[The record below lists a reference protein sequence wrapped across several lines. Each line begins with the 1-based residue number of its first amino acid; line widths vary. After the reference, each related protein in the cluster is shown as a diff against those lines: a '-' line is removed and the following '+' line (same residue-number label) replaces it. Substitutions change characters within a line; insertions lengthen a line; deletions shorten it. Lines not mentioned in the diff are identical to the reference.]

1 MKIIKHIATIKE
13 WKNVSIELNL
23 IEWKEGKPQY
33 DLRKWEGNTPLKGIS
48 LQKDDLIS
56 LYDAITA
63 ELAREK
69 IDYMK
74 RDDIILPF
82 GIEED
87 EEDLPFS
94 NVSRNAKNDEGEEK
108 LPFGEVVCSNKSEE
122 KERSDVETLDFRNVI
137 VHDKFDECI
146 LEGHDYIDVEAIVPV
161 YKLNGVTDVKIKAR
175 HCKTCGAYYISNF
188 TYADLKKNGTILC
201 KVVTKKEYN
210 NFIKNTE
217 FVNLDF
223 QSILAIM
230 GYTVNAQD
238 NLSDSCRQAIL
249 DRAIHDGIYTK
260 QKAINHISFLIKLNE
275 DKANMSSA
283 VSKWRRD
290 REFLT
295 GTKDRNTV
303 KIAGIVK

>member
-13 WKNVSIELNL
+13 WKNVTIELNL

-56 LYDAITA
+56 LHDAISA
-63 ELAREK
+63 ELA
-69 IDYMK
+69 
-74 RDDIILPF
+74 
-82 GIEED
+82 EE
-87 EEDLPFS
+87 ELT
-94 NVSRNAKNDEGEEK
+94 
-108 LPFGEVVCSNKSEE
+108 FGEVVCSDKSEE
-122 KERSDVETLDFRNVI
+122 KEDRDVETLDFRNVI
-137 VHDKFDECI
+137 VHDKFDDCI

-188 TYADLKKNGTILC
+188 TYADLKKKGTILC

-217 FVNLDF
+217 FANLDF
-223 QSILAIM
+223 QSILAIT

-260 QKAINHISFLIKLNE
+260 QKAINHISFLIK
-275 DKANMSSA
+275 
-283 VSKWRRD
+283 
-290 REFLT
+290 
-295 GTKDRNTV
+295 
-303 KIAGIVK
+303 

>member
-56 LYDAITA
+56 LYDAISA

-82 GIEED
+82 GIEE
-87 EEDLPFS
+87 
-94 NVSRNAKNDEGEEK
+94 KEG
-108 LPFGEVVCSNKSEE
+108 
-122 KERSDVETLDFRNVI
+122 SDVETLDFRNVI

-188 TYADLKKNGTILC
+188 TYADLKENGTILC

-217 FVNLDF
+217 FANLDF
-223 QSILAIM
+223 QSILAIT

-283 VSKWRRD
+283 VSKWKRN

-295 GTKDRNTV
+295 GIKDRDIV
-303 KIAGIVK
+303 KISGIVK